1 MMLVMMMMMRSIK
14 TSQRGASSAS
24 ASATQN
30 GRRQLGEPHKK
41 KTEKGISGLISAL
54 EPRNRPW
61 KAKKKRIIV
70 RIRRSLIGR
79 SKKPLLTTGPP
90 EGVLGDFPSQDGTR
104 ENQGWREETKTKR
117 KKKKKKKRMEGRR
130 QDKARR

>member
-41 KTEKGISGLISAL
+41 KQKKAFPAL
-54 EPRNRPW
+54 FRPLNLVIALG
-61 KAKKKRIIV
+61 KPKKKE
-70 RIRRSLIGR
+70 SSSEFAGL
-79 SKKPLLTTGPP
+79 
-90 EGVLGDFPSQDGTR
+90 
-104 ENQGWREETKTKR
+104 
-117 KKKKKKKRMEGRR
+117 
-130 QDKARR
+130 